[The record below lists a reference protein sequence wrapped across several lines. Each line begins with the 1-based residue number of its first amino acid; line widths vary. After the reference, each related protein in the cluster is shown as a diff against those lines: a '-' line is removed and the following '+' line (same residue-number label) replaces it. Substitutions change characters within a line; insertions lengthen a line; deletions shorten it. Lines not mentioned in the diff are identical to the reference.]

1 MKKISAFMIAL
12 TAAAGLLTGCQ
23 PKQNETKH
31 KEISN
36 VKVTQQDSESYEN
49 AIKEC
54 FEAMYSSGGAEVFYS
69 YMYPEAALN
78 AMKESGLYDE
88 RLKMF
93 NENQEKQ
100 LSLKDNKYKFSEVKE
115 ADELREEQVSRVKN
129 YFIELSQPFTTTL
142 TEEQLVI
149 NIGYE
154 VVFSYSNNGE
164 EAGEETV
171 IVVNLNDEG
180 WKIITR

>member
-1 MKKISAFMIAL
+1 MKKIAAFMISL

-23 PKQNETKH
+23 PKQ

-36 VKVTQQDSESYEN
+36 VKVTQQNSESYES

-69 YMYPEAALN
+69 YMYPDAALN
-78 AMKESGLYDE
+78 AMKESGVYDE
-88 RLKMF
+88 RLKTF

-100 LSLKDNKYKFSEVKE
+100 LSLKDDKYKFSEVKE
-115 ADELREEQVSRVKN
+115 SNELREEQVSGVKT
-129 YFIELSQPFTTTL
+129 YFVELSQPFTTAL
-142 TEEQLVI
+142 TEDQLVI
-149 NIGYE
+149 NSGYE

-180 WKIITR
+180 WKVITR